1 MRQIPVS
8 YAGGGIEQIALSDPA
23 PAWEPPVGQGSQE
36 RGVIMSGRV
45 QLPDPDE
52 ARGWAMTG
60 LIGGALVM
68 AAVDLMLVVVALV
81 TQAYTPALA
90 IGSLALLIPPGF
102 YVAPFVIRFLD
113 RRRVDHRV
121 REAMPTPRPRVEVS
135 TDTTVLK
142 AARVDDAMSDRARH
156 LHKLMTLATW
166 AASEERDE
174 AGNVVK
180 VYGAAP
186 ALRRDGKGYGRY
198 RRALT
203 VKATG
208 DTIRLEE
215 QQQLQSE
222 LAAVGIL
229 KKYPDGWALADPT
242 WTLDDVVD
250 RMEAA
255 FGDDE

>member
-1 MRQIPVS
+1 MERQIPVNI
-8 YAGGGIEQIALSDPA
+8 GGRLEQVGLADAWTP
-23 PAWEPPVGQGSQE
+23 PAWTPPGKTEPA
-36 RGVIMSGRV
+36 IAMSGRV
-45 QLPDPDE
+45 TLPDPDE
-52 ARGWAMTG
+52 ARGWALTG

-68 AAVDLMLVVVALV
+68 AALDLMLVVVALV
-81 TQAYTPALA
+81 TQAYAVALA
-90 IGSLALLIPPGF
+90 IGALALLIPPAF

-135 TDTTVLK
+135 QDSAIVQ
-142 AARVDDAMSDRARH
+142 ARRVDDAMSDRARH

-174 AGNVVK
+174 DGNTVK

-198 RRALT
+198 CRALT

-215 QQQLQSE
+215 QQTLQAE
-222 LAAVGIL
+222 LQAVGIL
-229 KKYPDGWALADPT
+229 RKRADGWALADPT

-255 FGDDE
+255 FGGDE

>member
-1 MRQIPVS
+1 MMQRQIPVR
-8 YAGGGIEQIALSDPA
+8 AGSASDTITLSDAMPA
-23 PAWEPPVGQGSQE
+23 LAWTPPSKPDT
-36 RGVIMSGRV
+36 IAMSGRV
-45 QLPDPDE
+45 ELPDPDE
-52 ARGWAMTG
+52 ARGWAMAA
-60 LIGGALVM
+60 LIGGTL
-68 AAVDLMLVVVALV
+68 L
-81 TQAYTPALA
+81 
-90 IGSLALLIPPGF
+90 SLALTLALIPVALLLQSYQIAVVGGALLWLIPPGLF
-102 YVAPFVIRFLD
+102 LAVVGIRFFD

-121 REAMPTPRPRVEVS
+121 REAMPTPRPRVEVQDS
-135 TDTTVLK
+135 AVIK
-142 AARVDDAMSDRARH
+142 AAKVDDAMSDRARH

-186 ALRRDGKGYGRY
+186 ALRRDGKGYGRFC
-198 RRALT
+198 RVLT
-203 VKATG
+203 VQATG

-229 KKYPDGWALADPT
+229 KKYADGWALADPT

-255 FGDDE
+255 FGDE

>member
-1 MRQIPVS
+1 MREIPVI
-8 YAGGGIEQIALSDPA
+8 AGGRFEQVALPDVEGLPPWTPPGKEPSIA
-23 PAWEPPVGQGSQE
+23 
-36 RGVIMSGRV
+36 MSGRV
-45 QLPDPDE
+45 TLPDPDE

-81 TQAYTPALA
+81 TGVYAPALA
-90 IGSLALLIPPGF
+90 IGALALLIPPAF
-102 YVAPFVIRFLD
+102 YVAPFAVRFAD

-135 TDTTVLK
+135 QDAAVLK
-142 AARVDDAMSDRARH
+142 ASRVEDAMSDRERH

-198 RRALT
+198 CRALT

-208 DTIRLEE
+208 DVIRLEE
-215 QQQLQSE
+215 QQQLQAE
-222 LAAVGIL
+222 LQAVGIL
-229 KKYPDGWALADPT
+229 KKRADGWALADPT

-255 FGDDE
+255 FGGDE

>member
-1 MRQIPVS
+1 MRQIQVT
-8 YAGGGIEQIALSDPA
+8 AGGQSEQMTLADAWTP
-23 PAWEPPVGQGSQE
+23 PTWEPPGKPEPS
-36 RGVIMSGRV
+36 IAMSGRV
-45 QLPDPDE
+45 TLPDPDE
-52 ARGWAMTG
+52 ARGWALTG

-68 AAVDLMLVVVALV
+68 CSVDLMLIVAALA
-81 TQAYTPALA
+81 TQAYAVALA
-90 IGSLALLIPPGF
+90 LGSLALLIPPMF
-102 YVAPFVIRFLD
+102 YVTPFAIRFLD

-135 TDTTVLK
+135 QDTAIIK
-142 AARVDDAMSDRARH
+142 AAKVDDAMSDRARH

-203 VKATG
+203 VHATG

-229 KKYPDGWALADPT
+229 KKYPDGWALADPA

-255 FGDDE
+255 FGDE

>member
-1 MRQIPVS
+1 MRQIPVN
-8 YAGGGIEQIALSDPA
+8 AGNISEQVTLPDTWTP
-23 PAWEPPVGQGSQE
+23 PAWEPPGKAETVS
-36 RGVIMSGRV
+36 MSGRV

-68 AAVDLMLVVVALV
+68 CAVDLMLLVAAV
-81 TQAYTPALA
+81 TTQAYAVALA
-90 IGSLALLIPPGF
+90 LGSLALLIPPAF
-102 YVAPFVIRFLD
+102 YVAPFAVRFMD

-135 TDTTVLK
+135 QD
-142 AARVDDAMSDRARH
+142 AAVIQAAKIDDGLSDRARH

-180 VYGAAP
+180 PYGAAP
-186 ALRRDGKGYGRY
+186 LMRRDGKG
-198 RRALT
+198 RRELR
-203 VKATG
+203 VRDTG
-208 DTIRLEE
+208 DVIRLEE
-215 QQQLQSE
+215 QVQLNAE
-222 LAAVGIL
+222 LGAVGVFR
-229 KKYPDGWALADPT
+229 KGKAGWALADPT

-255 FGDDE
+255 FGHD

>member
-1 MRQIPVS
+1 MRQIPVN
-8 YAGGGIEQIALSDPA
+8 AGNIFEQIALPDADSL
-23 PAWEPPVGQGSQE
+23 PPWTPPGKPETIS
-36 RGVIMSGRV
+36 MSGRV

-81 TQAYTPALA
+81 TQAYAVALA
-90 IGSLALLIPPGF
+90 IGALALLIPPAF

-135 TDTTVLK
+135 ADTTVLK

-174 AGNVVK
+174 AGNTVK
-180 VYGAAP
+180 AYGAAP

-198 RRALT
+198 CRALT

-208 DTIRLEE
+208 DVIRLEE
-215 QQQLQSE
+215 QQQLQAE

-229 KKYPDGWALADPT
+229 KKYPDGWGLADPT

-255 FGDDE
+255 FGDE